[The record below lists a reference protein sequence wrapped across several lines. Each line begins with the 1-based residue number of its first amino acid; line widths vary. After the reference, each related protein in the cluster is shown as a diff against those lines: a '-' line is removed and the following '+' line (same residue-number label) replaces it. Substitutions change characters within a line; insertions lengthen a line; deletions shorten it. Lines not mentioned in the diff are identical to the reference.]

1 MNIVLDLIVL
11 LIVVLLV
18 IGGYKRGVIK
28 TVVELGGTLLSSLAA
43 SLGGS
48 VLAVNLY
55 DSFIKQHIID
65 AVSSSLPEITPLT
78 KTVEITEELVKNAP
92 SYITNAF
99 ELMGYDIN
107 SITNDIDNSASNIP
121 VMVESM
127 IRPVMI
133 KLFTVVIT
141 IVLFAVFATV
151 IALVSKSITSV
162 VQMAGLSGVNRF
174 FGAVVGLVEAVAL
187 ILVMCMIIYILT
199 VLRPT
204 DAAQGLRDAVDSTF
218 IFRFIADINLPEM
231 IIDKIITV

>member
-18 IGGYKRGVIK
+18 ISGYKRGVIN
-28 TVVELGGTLLSSLAA
+28 TVVELGGTLLSSLVA

-55 DSFIKQHIID
+55 DSFIKEHVID
-65 AVSSSLPEITPLT
+65 AVSNSLPEITPLT
-78 KTVEITEELVKNAP
+78 KTVEITEQLVNNAP

-107 SITNDIDNSASNIP
+107 SITNDINNSTTNIP

-141 IVLFAVFATV
+141 IVIFAVIAAI

-162 VQMAGLSGVNRF
+162 VQMAGLSGVNRVL
-174 FGAVVGLVEAVAL
+174 GAVVGLVEAVAL
-187 ILVMCMIIYILT
+187 IMVICMIIYILT
-199 VLRPT
+199 VLLPT
-204 DAAQGLRDAVDSTF
+204 DAAQGLRDAIDSTY
-218 IFRFIADINLPEM
+218 IFKFIADINIPEM
-231 IIDKIITV
+231 IIDKIITA